1 MNDLRGKVAVIT
13 GAASGIGRALALQLG
28 QEGCALAIADLNEKG
43 LAETCELLGKYPQQV
58 ASYNVHVG
66 DKEQIFNLA
75 EKVSR
80 QQGGADLLINN
91 AGFNIISSFHD
102 MRMDMMER
110 MMQVNFW
117 GAVYGCKAFLPQL
130 LSKPEAHIAN
140 ISSIEGI
147 IAFPNHCAYA
157 SSKFALRGFTEVLR
171 FDLRQTRVGVS
182 CVFPGGVKTNI
193 ARNSLEFA
201 RKYLEAHPDLV
212 EEFIPRLKQGEALVA
227 AFESRAGTSPEDA
240 ARIIIEGIKK
250 KQWRILIGQD
260 AVGLDGLQ
268 RSNPEGYQEIL
279 LTILPKESG
288 LARSH
293 ERP

>member
-43 LAETCELLGKYPQQV
+43 LAETCGLLGKCPQQV
-58 ASYNVHVG
+58 ASYIVDVG
-66 DKEQIFNLA
+66 DKEQIFSLA
-75 EKVSR
+75 DKVSR

-91 AGFNIISSFHD
+91 AGFGTLLSFLD
-102 MRMDMMER
+102 MRLDIMEQI
-110 MMQVNFW
+110 MQVNFW

-140 ISSIEGI
+140 LSSIEGI

-157 SSKFALRGFTEVLR
+157 SSKFALRGFTEALR
-171 FDLRQTRVGVS
+171 LDLRHTRVGVS

-193 ARNSLEFA
+193 VRNSLEFG
-201 RKYLEAHPDLV
+201 RKYLLAHPDLA
-212 EEFIPRLKQGEALVA
+212 EEFIPRLKKAEALVA
-227 AFESRAGTSPEDA
+227 AFESHLGTSPEDA
-240 ARIIIEGIKK
+240 ARIIIEGIKMK
-250 KQWRILIGQD
+250 EWRILIGQD

-268 RSNPEGYQEIL
+268 RSNPEGYQEVL
-279 LTILPKESG
+279 LTILPKELG
-288 LARSH
+288 LES
-293 ERP
+293 